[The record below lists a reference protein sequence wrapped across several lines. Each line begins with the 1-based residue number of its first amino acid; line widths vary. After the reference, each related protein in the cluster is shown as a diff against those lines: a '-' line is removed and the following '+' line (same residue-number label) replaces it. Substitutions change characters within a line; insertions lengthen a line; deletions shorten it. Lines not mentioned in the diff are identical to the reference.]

1 MTAKII
7 DGNAVARSIRDEC
20 RQRVQRIVAQSGV
33 PPGLAVILVGSDP
46 ASRIYV
52 KNKIRACIDVGIRS
66 FRFDY
71 PADVKQDEVVA
82 KIAELNEDPAV
93 HGILVQLPLPASFDM
108 ARILRTI
115 SADKDV
121 DGFHL
126 YNVGGLVVGGTVFP
140 PCTPYGVL
148 KLLQHEN
155 ISLEGKNV
163 VVVGASN
170 IVGKP
175 MALMLMQHEA
185 TVCICHAKTRDLAQ
199 FTLLADVLVVA
210 AGYPN
215 LILPQMVRT
224 GAVVIDVG
232 INRLADGRLVGDVD
246 FAGVAAKASYITP
259 VPGGVGPMTVSMLL
273 INTVTSCERWLR
285 HLSIP
290 VAKEGSPRQ
299 PPAANGTGPRIADLR
314 RPPSQSGNNAWP
326 PTSSQS
332 IRVRPRPG
340 PFFLAPTPR
349 SRPSRNRNSRST
361 FRPMARSSM
370 SPTIC
375 GPRPWQPAATR
386 FTRQAPRPAI
396 SLPSASPISVRRHY
410 CGTAPAGG
418 PSTAPS
424 SGRTGAPPICARGS
438 NRPAMRPR

>member
-1 MTAKII
+1 MEARMNAKII
-7 DGNAVARSIRDEC
+7 DGNAVARKIRDEC
-20 RQRVQRIVAQSGV
+20 RGRVQRIVAQSAV

-52 KNKIRACIDVGIRS
+52 KNKIRACADVGIRS

-71 PADVKQDEVVA
+71 PTDVKQDQVVA

-108 ARILRTI
+108 TRILRTI

-148 KLLQHEN
+148 KLLEHEN

-246 FAGVAAKASYITP
+246 FAGVAPKCSYITP

-290 VAKEGSPRQ
+290 VTKGRLATQ
-299 PPAANGTGPRIADLR
+299 AV
-314 RPPSQSGNNAWP
+314 SG
-326 PTSSQS
+326 
-332 IRVRPRPG
+332 
-340 PFFLAPTPR
+340 
-349 SRPSRNRNSRST
+349 
-361 FRPMARSSM
+361 
-370 SPTIC
+370 
-375 GPRPWQPAATR
+375 
-386 FTRQAPRPAI
+386 
-396 SLPSASPISVRRHY
+396 
-410 CGTAPAGG
+410 
-418 PSTAPS
+418 
-424 SGRTGAPPICARGS
+424 
-438 NRPAMRPR
+438 